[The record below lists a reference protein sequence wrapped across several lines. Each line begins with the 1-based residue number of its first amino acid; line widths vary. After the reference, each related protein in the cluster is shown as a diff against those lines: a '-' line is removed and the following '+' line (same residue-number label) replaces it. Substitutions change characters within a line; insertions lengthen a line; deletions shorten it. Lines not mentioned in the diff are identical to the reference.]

1 MTYGCDV
8 SAYQPGSPAWGPN
21 KFAWVKATEGVG
33 WVSPVWRAQIASA
46 RAAGLGTGYYHFCDG
61 RNTPQAEAQFYW
73 NTIKD
78 VWQPGEPIAL
88 DVEGPFFNYVAD
100 PVGWVLACAQEL
112 FALSGLK
119 AVFYSDWSHVK
130 GRWNWQPLVEFD
142 MGLWGAAYNP
152 VGFGDPSPWP
162 AIFCWQNADTNE
174 TGGDSNQ
181 LNGDLT
187 TWRAYGT
194 PAGQPAIN
202 PQSTNVTANGDTDME
217 YKDWSIES
225 KKQHYCDMWGLPGGT
240 GGDQPGLP
248 GAPLLI
254 DRETNQGAWPET
266 HLAALRQRL
275 DASLGGAIAGVATAV
290 KAIPSAAPAA
300 GPASLTAGDIDAIAN
315 KVADLLAKR
324 LEA

>member
-8 SAYQPGSPAWGPN
+8 SAYQPASPAWGPN
-21 KFAWVKATEGVG
+21 RFAWVKATEGVG
-33 WVSPVWRAQIASA
+33 WVSPVWRAQIASG
-46 RAAGLGTGYYHFCDG
+46 RSAGLGVGYYHFCDG

-78 VWQPGEPIAL
+78 VWQVGEPIAL

-100 PVGWVLACAQEL
+100 PVGWTLACAQEL
-112 FALSGLK
+112 YALSGLK

-130 GRWNWQPLVEFD
+130 GKWNWQPLVDFD
-142 MGLWGAAYNP
+142 MGLWGAAYNS

-181 LNGDLT
+181 LTGDLS

-194 PAGQPAIN
+194 PANIQPA
-202 PQSTNVTANGDTDME
+202 SGGTVTPIGDDDVSYENWTPAG
-217 YKDWSIES
+217 KI
-225 KKQHYCDMWGLPGGT
+225 QHFCDIWGLPGGS

-248 GAPLLI
+248 GAPLI
-254 DRETNQGAWPET
+254 QDRETGQGAWPET
-266 HLAALRQRL
+266 HLGSVRQRL
-275 DASLGGAIAGVATAV
+275 DASLGGKVDGVAAQIKALPAV
-290 KAIPSAAPAA
+290 N
-300 GPASLTAGDIDAIAN
+300 GTSLTQGDIDAIAAAVLAAIKAQAN
-315 KVADLLAKR
+315 K
-324 LEA
+324 